1 MDKDVFKKMQID
13 YKLLEIKQKTKK
25 ILILLLLLSFGIFIV
40 LFSIYRTIHEKRTLP
55 TLTGEKSE
63 LAVRVNIISEDGFNL
78 VSSKKIYKASVDT
91 RYLNPDK
98 KELFMIL
105 FSIYSGID
113 YKTLSEKFKE
123 VEKNPGLLVLS
134 YNIDSRAAKN
144 LRELDIKLNQLNVFI
159 PRKGGSLSLIRRLE
173 VSESGEKRTFSYDD
187 TLTPVL
193 GYIKKIESQTGK
205 TKVDGVKGL
214 ERSYDQKLNDAKDGI
229 LKGYRDVISY
239 IYFDK
244 NSIMEH
250 RMDGYSLNL
259 NIPLKLQKN
268 NETTL
273 DNHKIR
279 TKADEILL
287 TIMESRTGKIIS
299 MASSNRFNPED
310 IGKNDI
316 KNLNVNA
323 IEYQFEPGSIIKPIS
338 ISLAMDKNLVKKNES
353 FYAYNEGVKTAKG
366 FPRGGYKIGR
376 FTIKDDHQ
384 FGKHNLSLDDIVMY
398 SSNIGTLQI
407 AQRLTG
413 PEFYEGM
420 KRFGFTRKTGIDLP
434 YEKRGVMPKLWQFSV
449 GDKQKRPNIYK
460 ATVSF
465 GQGMTST
472 FIQLIKAY
480 STFNNDGYMITP
492 RIVSHLTYDNNKYK
506 PYDDKLEKVI
516 SKETANEMK
525 KL

>member
-63 LAVRVNIISEDGFNL
+63 LAVRGNIISEDGFNL

-144 LRELDIKLNQLNVFI
+144 LRELDIKLNQLNVFV

-214 ERSYDQKLNDAKDGI
+214 ERSYDQKLNEAKDGI

-250 RMDGYSLNL
+250 RIDGYSLNL

-299 MASSNRFNPED
+299 MASSNRFNPENIKQSD
-310 IGKNDI
+310 IPY
-316 KNLNVNA
+316 LNVNA
-323 IEYQFEPGSIIKPIS
+323 IEYQFEPGSVVKPLS
-338 ISLAMDKNLVKKNES
+338 ISLALDKGVVRKNEYFS
-353 FYAYNEGVKTAKG
+353 AYNQTHAKG
-366 FPRGGYKIGR
+366 AYPFGR
-376 FTIKDDHQ
+376 FTIKDDHA
-384 FGKHNLSLDDIVMY
+384 FPKGK
-398 SSNIGTLQI
+398 
-407 AQRLTG
+407 
-413 PEFYEGM
+413 PFY
-420 KRFGFTRKTGIDLP
+420 
-434 YEKRGVMPKLWQFSV
+434 
-449 GDKQKRPNIYK
+449 
-460 ATVSF
+460 
-465 GQGMTST
+465 
-472 FIQLIKAY
+472 
-480 STFNNDGYMITP
+480 
-492 RIVSHLTYDNNKYK
+492 
-506 PYDDKLEKVI
+506 
-516 SKETANEMK
+516 
-525 KL
+525 